1 MKGES
6 PDEDVGEIDHG
17 AAEAG
22 TSARDAEQPLQERLR
37 ETERLVVR
45 LEGQVVGLQ
54 QRVAELEGAHRTAR
68 KRAVWFRLALL
79 LVLLSIYVVVRARYA
94 S

>member
-1 MKGES
+1 MTGEP
-6 PDEDVGEIDHG
+6 PDQDVGRIDHG
-17 AAEAG
+17 AAEGG
-22 TSARDAEQPLQERLR
+22 TSAGDAEQPLQDRLR
-37 ETERLVVR
+37 ETERFVVR

-54 QRVAELEGAHRTAR
+54 QRMAELENAQRVGR